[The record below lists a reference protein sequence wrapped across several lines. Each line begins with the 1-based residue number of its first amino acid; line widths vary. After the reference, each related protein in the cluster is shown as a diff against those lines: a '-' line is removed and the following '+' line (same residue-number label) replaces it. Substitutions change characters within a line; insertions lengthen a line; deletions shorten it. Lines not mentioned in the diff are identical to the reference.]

1 MLTHSLVYY
10 VNMDLQNG
18 FRYDVSTIQNY
29 EFTDEGYL
37 RVKARIARTGIQ
49 SYTDASGGVRLEYRP
64 EDEVASQE
72 ALDSFREKCVTRE
85 HPPVLLDAANTKDYA
100 VGFTSADVSYSDG
113 FVESTLTVTDKETID
128 SIMRGDVREVSC
140 GYKVDYSPEPGVTP
154 DGQHYDGIQRNIRG
168 NHVAIVNRAR
178 GGAQVRLM
186 LDSADAAVND
196 LITPQKEQIMS
207 ANIVFDGVS
216 FEADAALAAAIAA
229 EREDAKGSYAEMKRR
244 YEDAMAEASKMKEE
258 MDAMEKEMKGK
269 MDAAEGRADALEQEL
284 EAVKADLEAAQ
295 QTNLDSLVEERI
307 ALIDKARP
315 SLDSA
320 FDFAG
325 KTAREIMEASI
336 KAVRGDSLDLS
347 ERSDDY
353 VTAMF
358 DTLAES
364 APRSDSATTDELRK
378 AVASIATPVSAPS
391 SYMEKLQNAW
401 KNPLS
406 VSKER

>member
-1 MLTHSLVYY
+1 MDSL
-10 VNMDLQNG
+10 NC
-18 FRYDVSTIQNY
+18 FRYDVSAIQNY

-49 SYTDASGGVRLEYRP
+49 SYTDANGGIRLEYRP
-64 EDEVASQE
+64 EEEVAANA
-72 ALDSFREKCVTRE
+72 ALDSFREKCVTKE
-85 HPPVLLDAANTKDYA
+85 HPPVLLDASNTKDYA
-100 VGFTSADVSYSDG
+100 VGFTSADVSYSEG

-128 SIMRGDVREVSC
+128 EIMRGNVREVSC
-140 GYKVDYSPEPGVTP
+140 GYKVDYSPEPGITP
-154 DGQHYDGIQRNIRG
+154 DGQHYDGIQKNIRG

-186 LDSADAAVND
+186 LDSADAAVNV
-196 LITPQKEQIMS
+196 LINHSTGVIMA
-207 ANIVFDGVS
+207 ANIAFDGVS
-216 FEADAALAAAIAA
+216 FEADPALAAAISA
-229 EREDAKGSYAEMKRR
+229 ERDDAKGSYADMKRK

-258 MDAMEKEMKGK
+258 MDAMGKEMKGK
-269 MDAAEGRADALEQEL
+269 CDSAEGRADALAEEVESL
-284 EAVKADLEAAQ
+284 KTDLDAAKQ
-295 QTNLDSLVEERI
+295 VNVDSLVEERI
-307 ALIDKARP
+307 ALIDKART

-325 KTAREIMEASI
+325 LSAREIMEASI
-336 KAVRGDSLDLS
+336 KAVRGDADLS

-364 APRSDSATTDELRK
+364 APRGDSAATEELRK
-378 AVASIATPVSAPS
+378 AVASIASPMSAPS
-391 SYMEKLQNAW
+391 SYMDKLQNAW
-401 KNPLS
+401 KSPLS

>member
-1 MLTHSLVYY
+1 MDSL
-10 VNMDLQNG
+10 NC

-49 SYTDASGGVRLEYRP
+49 SYTDANGGIRLEYRP
-64 EDEVASQE
+64 EEEVAADA
-72 ALDSFREKCVTRE
+72 ALDSFREKCVTKE
-85 HPPVLLDAANTKDYA
+85 HPPVLLDASNTKDYA
-100 VGFTSADVSYSDG
+100 VGFTSADVSYSEG
-113 FVESTLTVTDKETID
+113 FVESTLTVTDKEAID
-128 SIMRGDVREVSC
+128 EIMRGNVREVSC
-140 GYKVDYSPEPGVTP
+140 GYKVDYSPEPGTTP
-154 DGQHYDGIQRNIRG
+154 DGQHYDGIQKNIRG

-196 LITPQKEQIMS
+196 LINYSTGVIMA
-207 ANIVFDGVS
+207 ANIAFDGVS
-216 FEADAALAAAIAA
+216 FEADPALAAAISA
-229 EREDAKGSYAEMKRR
+229 ERDDAKGSYADMKRK
-244 YEDAMAEASKMKEE
+244 YDEMMSEASKMKEE
-258 MDAMEKEMKGK
+258 MDAMGKEMKGK
-269 MDAAEGRADALEQEL
+269 CDAAEGRADALAEEVESLKASL
-284 EAVKADLEAAQ
+284 ESAQ
-295 QTNLDSLVEERI
+295 LVNVDSLVEERI
-307 ALIDKARP
+307 ALIDKART

-325 KTAREIMEASI
+325 LSAREIMEASI
-336 KAVRGDSLDLS
+336 KAVRGDADLS

-364 APRSDSATTDELRK
+364 APRGDSASTEELRK
-378 AVASIATPVSAPS
+378 AVASIASPMSAPS
-391 SYMEKLQNAW
+391 SYMDKLQNAW
-401 KNPLS
+401 KSPLS